1 MNRRSFLKWSGFG
14 LVAATLGGLGMREAQ
29 AGNRYYTGP
38 LSDHFDGKVFF
49 NPGGEEPRGFTD
61 LLRWQFEGGKI
72 AWPKAV
78 AAADFVTTR
87 PEPRVEGSRLVV
99 TMVGHATLL
108 IQTSGLNILTDPVWS
123 ERASPVSFAGPKR
136 NNPPGVAFDDL
147 PKIDIVIVTHNHYDH
162 LDIATLKRLV
172 ERDRPRIVTPLG
184 NDTIIRDDVPEI
196 VADVMDWGDRLEV
209 NNGVVIHCEPCHHW
223 SARGMGDRRMALWAA
238 FVIETPGGK
247 IYHIGDTGH
256 AEGKHYREI
265 RAKHGDIRVAIMPIG
280 AYEPRWFMK
289 AQHQNP
295 EEAIEGF
302 RLSGASFGIGHHFG
316 TFQLTNEGIDDP
328 PKALVT
334 AMSAAGIG
342 NERFKGLR
350 PGQQFEVPL
359 TNA

>member
-1 MNRRSFLKWSGFG
+1 
-14 LVAATLGGLGMREAQ
+14 MREAQ
-29 AGNRYYTGP
+29 AGNRYYSGP
-38 LSDHFDGKVFF
+38 ISDHFDGKVFF
-49 NPGGEEPRGFTD
+49 NPGGEEPRGFSD
-61 LLRWQFEGGKI
+61 LLRWQLGGGKI
-72 AWPKAV
+72 EWPRPAQ
-78 AAADFVTTR
+78 AADVVTTK
-87 PEPRVEGSRLVV
+87 PESRVEGRQLVV

-108 IQTSGLNILTDPVWS
+108 IQTAGLNILTDPVWS

-136 NNPPGVAFDDL
+136 NNPPGVTFDDL

-162 LDIATLKRLV
+162 LDTATLRRLFR
-172 ERDRPRIVTPLG
+172 RDNPRIVTPLG
-184 NDTIIRDDVPEI
+184 NDTIMRDDMPGML
-196 VADVMDWGDRLEV
+196 ADVMDWGDSI
-209 NNGVVIHCEPCHHW
+209 NIGKGVEIHCEPCHHW

-247 IYHIGDTGH
+247 IYHIGDTGY

-265 RAKHGDIRVAIMPIG
+265 RAKHGDIRIAIMPIG

-302 RLSGASFGIGHHFG
+302 RLSGAAFGIGHHFG

-328 PKALVT
+328 PKALGV

-350 PGQQFEVPL
+350 PGQQFEVPR
-359 TNA
+359 ASA

>member
-14 LVAATLGGLGMREAQ
+14 LVAATLGGLGLREAH

-38 LSDHFDGKVFF
+38 ISDHFDGKVFF
-49 NPGGEEPRGFTD
+49 NPGGEEPRGFSD
-61 LLRWQFEGGKI
+61 LLRWQFGGGKI
-72 AWPKAV
+72 EWPRPAQ
-78 AAADFVTTR
+78 AAHVVTTK
-87 PEPRVEGSRLVV
+87 PEPRIDGSRLVV

-108 IQTSGLNILTDPVWS
+108 IQTAGLNILTDPVWS
-123 ERASPVSFAGPKR
+123 ERASPVSFAGPRR

-162 LDIATLKRLV
+162 LDVATLNKLV
-172 ERDRPRIVTPLG
+172 RAHDPKIITPLG
-184 NDTIIRDDVPEI
+184 NDTIIRAENPF
-196 VADVMDWGDRLEV
+196 ARTTVMDWGDRLEF
-209 NNGVVIHCEPCHHW
+209 GKGFVVHCEPCHHW

-238 FVIETPGGK
+238 FVLETPGGK
-247 IYHIGDTGH
+247 VYHIGDTGY

-265 RAKHGDIRVAIMPIG
+265 KAKHGDIRLAIMPIG

-328 PKALVT
+328 PKALAE
-334 AMSAAGIG
+334 AMSAANIG
-342 NERFKGLR
+342 TDRFKGLR
-350 PGQQFEVPL
+350 PGQQFDVPRS
-359 TNA
+359 TA